1 MHNKKIK
8 ISKNI
13 LIFYKD
19 ADNMINK
26 KKLKLNHW
34 FQQIIQTYFV
44 LLKLCQ
50 KNISLKIEECEIQT
64 DAFDCFSN
72 ISNSNC
78 HKGTAIYTKTYLNG
92 RSYLTKVK
100 DFQEHACCKI
110 EASDKTSLHMCLYR
124 SSNILLPHL

>member
-1 MHNKKIK
+1 M
-8 ISKNI
+8 
-13 LIFYKD
+13 
-19 ADNMINK
+19 
-26 KKLKLNHW
+26 KLNHW